1 MIIEALALGGLGCLA
16 AMGLGV
22 AAKMFYVEVDPLVAA
37 IEEALPGANCGG
49 CGYAGC
55 ATAAGEIAKGKM
67 APNGCVGGGPTV
79 AVAVATILGVSVS
92 ETEPQ
97 IAQVGCR
104 YPLQRAD
111 LKYRYSGAADCRA
124 AILLAGGPK
133 ECPVGC
139 IGLGS
144 CVQACPFDALS
155 IGPDGLPVV
164 DEYRCTGCGT
174 CERTCPVG
182 IMGLTS
188 VSDRIMNEITVE
200 DCSAPCQRRCPA
212 GIDIPQQ
219 IKRTALGDYQGAL
232 SVIKE
237 RNPLPLICGRICPHP
252 CETECRRNLADEAV
266 AINPL
271 KRFVADHERE
281 SGQRV
286 MPYKAPATGKRVAVI
301 GGGVEGLS
309 TAYFLA
315 RLGHSPVIY
324 EARSDL
330 GGLLRTAIPAE
341 RLPRD
346 VLDWEIEG
354 ILAMGV
360 EAKTGQSLGR
370 DFDLGSLYA
379 EGFDMVV
386 LATGG
391 WDAALMLG
399 DPAHMKPGMPGLELL
414 LPLMISWAQGREVEL
429 GQRVVLVGG
438 GKQTLAAARGCQERG
453 AKEVTILWPA
463 GEDATGVAHQELEK
477 AQEEGIK
484 MRFRATVISL
494 EGAGGRLTGLSYSQP
509 PNGHAAREETL
520 AVDTV
525 VAASGR
531 VPGAIFTP
539 TAPRDEEGKLTGDA
553 WRTVMP
559 YAPPSGGPGGLFQAD
574 EAISDFR
581 AAVEAIGAG
590 RRAAASVNQLLSGE
604 EVASP
609 PGMPA
614 RDTHVL
620 RVDQVF
626 NLIEAPE
633 RQPMPQADE
642 MALLNG
648 TSEAELGLS
657 EQAAREEAKRCL
669 NCGLICYYRTKYN

>member
-16 AMGLGV
+16 AMGLGA

-55 ATAAGEIAKGKM
+55 ATAAGQIAKGNM
-67 APNGCVGGGPTV
+67 APNGCVGGGPSV
-79 AVAVATILGVSVS
+79 AVAVAAILGVSVS

-97 IAQVGCR
+97 IAKVGCR

-111 LKYRYSGAADCRA
+111 QKYRYSGAADCRA
-124 AILLAGGPK
+124 AVILAGGPK

-144 CVQACPFDALS
+144 CVNACPFGALS

-174 CERTCPVG
+174 CERICPVG

-188 VSDRIMNEITVE
+188 VSNRILNEITVE

-219 IKRTALGDYQGAL
+219 IQRTARGDYLGAL
-232 SVIKE
+232 AVIKE

-271 KRFVADHERE
+271 KRFVADQERQ
-281 SGQRV
+281 SGQRAL
-286 MPYKAPATGKRVAVI
+286 PYKAPATGKKLAVI

-309 TAYFLA
+309 AAYFLA
-315 RLGHSPVIY
+315 RLGHSPVLY
-324 EARSDL
+324 ETRQEL
-330 GGLLRTAIPAE
+330 GGLLRTAIPVS
-341 RLPRD
+341 RLPRE
-346 VLDWEIEG
+346 VLDWEIQG
-354 ILAMGV
+354 ILEMGV

-370 DFDLGSLYA
+370 DFDLGSLFA
-379 EGFDMVV
+379 EGCEMVV

-399 DPAHMKPGMPGLELL
+399 DPAHMKPALPGLELL
-414 LPLMISWAQGREVEL
+414 LPLMLTWAQGREVEL

-438 GKQTLAAARGCQERG
+438 GKQTLAAARGCKERG
-453 AKEVTILWPA
+453 AQEVTILWPS
-463 GEDATGVAHQELEK
+463 GEEATGVSLEELEK
-477 AQEEGIK
+477 AQAEGIK
-484 MRFRATVISL
+484 MRFKATVTSL
-494 EGAGGRLTGLSYSQP
+494 EGQGGRLTGLGYTQP
-509 PNGHAAREETL
+509 ANGTAARQETL

-531 VPGAIFTP
+531 VPGVIFAP
-539 TAPRDEEGKLTGDA
+539 TSPRDEQGQLTGDA

-559 YAPPSGGPGGLFQAD
+559 YAPPSGGQGGLFQAE

-590 RRAAASVNQLLSGE
+590 RRAAASVQQLINGDD
-604 EVASP
+604 VAAP
-609 PGMPA
+609 KGMLA
-614 RDTHVL
+614 RDTQVL
-620 RVDQVF
+620 DVNQLF
-626 NLIEAPE
+626 NLVQVGS
-633 RQPMPQADE
+633 RQPMPQAE
-642 MALLNG
+642 ETALLEG
-648 TSEAELGLS
+648 TAEAELGLS

-669 NCGLICYYRTKYN
+669 NCGLICYYRTN